1 MQYSER
7 TGSSGVPGLPPV
19 SSTYAHFANW
29 STTAL
34 LATSRINPEIEFLS
48 PRGNGLPYRH
58 RDMDSFAQA
67 MDHVLSNLA
76 ERVMWRQRSLDTVS
90 RPGGFNLET
99 MVSGY
104 ADALRAC
111 ATSVRRG

>member
-1 MQYSER
+1 M
-7 TGSSGVPGLPPV
+7 
-19 SSTYAHFANW
+19 
-29 STTAL
+29 
-34 LATSRINPEIEFLS
+34 LATSRINSEIEFLP
-48 PRGNGLPYRH
+48 PRGNGLLYRH

-67 MDHVLSNLA
+67 MDQVLSNPT
-76 ERVMWRQRSLDTVS
+76 ERVKWRQRSLDTVS